1 MATSLPTTN
10 GAHDTKT
17 NGDSGAS
24 SFAVKAGLA
33 RMLKG
38 GVIMDVVNAEQV
50 CFVHIPGGHPTREK
64 HPRSITIGFSTSSS
78 LMFCSMHHCPR

>member
-1 MATSLPTTN
+1 MASELPTTN
-10 GAHDTKT
+10 GAHDTQI
-17 NGDSGAS
+17 NGNGKNQPAT

-50 CFVHIPGGHPTREK
+50 SRVLTLYSLLLATR
-64 HPRSITIGFSTSSS
+64 TTSSES
-78 LMFCSMHHCPR
+78 FH